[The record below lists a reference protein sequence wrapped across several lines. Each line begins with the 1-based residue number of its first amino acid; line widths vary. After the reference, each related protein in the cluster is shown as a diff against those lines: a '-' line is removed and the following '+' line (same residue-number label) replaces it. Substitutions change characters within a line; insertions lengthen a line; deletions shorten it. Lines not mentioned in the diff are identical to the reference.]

1 MLEVEPPPRR
11 LTTTKDP
18 HYPMQTTTKI
28 TLTIADAVVVS
39 RRRQRV
45 GINYQ

>member
-1 MLEVEPPPRR
+1 MLKVDPTPRR

-18 HYPMQTTTKI
+18 HPPMQTTAKI
-28 TLTIADAVVVS
+28 TLAIADAVVVS

-45 GINYQ
+45 GINY